1 MPVLEQLGPDAL
13 RHTLV
18 TFRDTMKR
26 HQADIN
32 KLNVY
37 PVPDGDTG
45 TNMARTLDA
54 VVAELDK
61 RPGGLEPTCDAISH
75 GSLMGARGNSGVIL
89 SQILRGLASTFKSAR
104 ELGAPK
110 VAEALKAASAA
121 AYESVLKP
129 IEGTILTVVR
139 ETADAA
145 TRAASDG
152 ATLAA
157 MLRVARAAGR
167 ESLAKTPEMLP
178 VLKDA
183 GVVDAGGAGFL
194 LFLDSALHV
203 VDGEPLPEPENIAG
217 PNTEQLIAVAKR
229 GTGDGTVDVSELR
242 YEVMFL
248 LEIDDTKSRAFMQ
261 KWGEIGDSI
270 VVVGGDGL
278 YNCHVHTNDIGAA
291 IEAPIALGGRP
302 HQIRVTD
309 LFEEVAEEHEKRE
322 AALAAPAD
330 SGALGAGAGRGKPSF
345 KTHAALPE
353 VTCAVVAVASGDGI
367 AELFGNLGVHGVVTG
382 GQTLNPSTQELLD
395 AVEHMN
401 AQQVVI
407 LPNNKNIIP
416 VAKQVDGL
424 TKKEVRVVPTCSMPE
439 ALAALVA
446 YDPEASAEHN
456 GSAMAKAAAAVV
468 TGEVTTAVRDTK
480 TDAGEVK
487 AGDSIGLVR
496 GDGVVAIAPTTFDC
510 VAALL
515 KHIVT
520 DERELLTIITGAD
533 AKAAETE
540 QIVSWVA
547 EHYPAVSCEVH
558 RGGQPLYPY
567 LFGVE

>member
-1 MPVLEQLGPDAL
+1 VPVLEQLGADAL

-18 TFRDTMKR
+18 TYRNTLKR
-26 HQADIN
+26 HQADLN

-61 RPGGLEPTCDAISH
+61 HPDSLDETYNAISH

-89 SQILRGLASTFKSAR
+89 SQILRGLSAT
-104 ELGAPK
+104 LKGADEHGAVK
-110 VAEALKAASAA
+110 VAEALKAASVA
-121 AYESVLKP
+121 AYDSVLKP

-139 ETADAA
+139 EAADAA
-145 TRAASDG
+145 VRAAGDG

-167 ESLAKTPEMLP
+167 ESLANTPELLP
-178 VLKDA
+178 VLKEA

-194 LFLDSALHV
+194 LLLDSALHV
-203 VDGEPLPEPENIAG
+203 VDGEPLPEPENLSG
-217 PNTEQLIAVAKR
+217 PNTEQLIAVMKR
-229 GTGDGTVDVSELR
+229 GGTGANGAGVDVSELR

-248 LEIDDTKSRAFMQ
+248 LEIDDTKSREFKL

-278 YNCHVHTNDIGAA
+278 YNCHIHTNDIGAA
-291 IEAPIALGGRP
+291 IEAPISLGGRP

-322 AALAAPAD
+322 AQIGVPTSNYTAVPA
-330 SGALGAGAGRGKPSF
+330 
-345 KTHAALPE
+345 

-401 AQQVVI
+401 ASQVVI

-416 VAKQVDGL
+416 VAQQVDAL
-424 TKKEVRVVPTCSMPE
+424 TKKDVRVVPTCSMPE

-446 YDPEASAEHN
+446 YDPAASAEHN
-456 GSAMAKAAAAVV
+456 GGLMAKAAAAVV
-468 TGEVTTAVRDTK
+468 TGEITTAVRDTK
-480 TDAGEVK
+480 TDAGAVK
-487 AGDSIGLVR
+487 AGDTIGLVR
-496 GDGVVAIAPTTFDC
+496 GDGVVA
-510 VAALL
+510 VAADVFECATALL

-520 DERELLTIITGAD
+520 DDRELLTIIVGVDATAD
-533 AKAAETE
+533 ITE
-540 QIVSWVA
+540 RIVAWMA
-547 EHYPAVSCEVH
+547 EHFPAVASEVH

>member
-1 MPVLEQLGPDAL
+1 MPVLEQLGADAL

-18 TFRDTMKR
+18 TYRNTLKR
-26 HQADIN
+26 HQADLN

-45 TNMARTLDA
+45 SNMARTLDA

-61 RPGGLEPTCDAISH
+61 HPDSLNETYNAISH

-89 SQILRGLASTFKSAR
+89 SQILRGLSATLKVAG
-104 ELGAPK
+104 EHGAVK
-110 VAEALKAASAA
+110 VAEALKAASVA
-121 AYESVLKP
+121 AYDSVLKP

-139 ETADAA
+139 EAADAA
-145 TRAASDG
+145 VRAASDG

-167 ESLAKTPEMLP
+167 ESLANTPELLP
-178 VLKDA
+178 VLKEA

-194 LFLDSALHV
+194 LLLDSALHV
-203 VDGEPLPEPENIAG
+203 VDGEPLPEPENLSG
-217 PNTEQLIAVAKR
+217 PNTEQLIAVMKR
-229 GTGDGTVDVSELR
+229 GETDAANGAGVDVSELR

-248 LEIDDTKSRAFMQ
+248 LEIDDTKSREFKI

-291 IEAPIALGGRP
+291 IEAPILLGGRP

-322 AALAAPAD
+322 AQIGAPTSNYTAVP
-330 SGALGAGAGRGKPSF
+330 A
-345 KTHAALPE
+345 

-401 AQQVVI
+401 ASQVVI

-416 VAKQVDGL
+416 VAQQVDAL
-424 TKKEVRVVPTCSMPE
+424 TKKDVRVVPTCSMPE

-446 YDPEASAEHN
+446 YDPAASAEHN
-456 GSAMAKAAAAVV
+456 GTAMAKAAAAVV
-468 TGEVTTAVRDTK
+468 TGEITTAVRDTK
-480 TDAGEVK
+480 TDAGAVK
-487 AGDSIGLVR
+487 AGDTIGLVR
-496 GDGVVAIAPTTFDC
+496 GDGVVAIAPDVFECAT
-510 VAALL
+510 ALL

-520 DERELLTIITGAD
+520 DNRELLTIIVGVDATAD
-533 AKAAETE
+533 ITE
-540 QIVSWVA
+540 RIVAWVG
-547 EHYPAVSCEVH
+547 EHFPAVASEVH